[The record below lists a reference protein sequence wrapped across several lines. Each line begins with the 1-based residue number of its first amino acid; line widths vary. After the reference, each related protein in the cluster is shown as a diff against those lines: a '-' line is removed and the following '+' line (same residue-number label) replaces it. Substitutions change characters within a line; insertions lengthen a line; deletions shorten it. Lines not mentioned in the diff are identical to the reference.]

1 MPVIECLKK
10 YFALISE
17 TNKRTITILE
27 IAYPCADIITKS
39 CSLIT
44 SII

>member
-10 YFALISE
+10 DFALISE

-27 IAYPCADIITKS
+27 IADPCAYIMPKP